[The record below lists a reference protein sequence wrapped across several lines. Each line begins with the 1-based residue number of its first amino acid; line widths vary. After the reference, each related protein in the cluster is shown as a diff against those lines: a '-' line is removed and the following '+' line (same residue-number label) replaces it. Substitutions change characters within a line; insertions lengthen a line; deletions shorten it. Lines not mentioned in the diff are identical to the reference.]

1 VLQHNR
7 LRWYGPVSGKTEKD
21 WVRKYMDY
29 EMSLYIEVGQRQI
42 VDKDLKDYL
51 IKLHTVIYSKL
62 RI

>member
-1 VLQHNR
+1 
-7 LRWYGPVSGKTEKD
+7 
-21 WVRKYMDY
+21 MDY

-51 IKLHTVIYSKL
+51 IKQHTVIYSKL